1 VKCTLCL
8 IINFALLQQ
17 EMKEGWWRERNG
29 RKHALISFV
38 FLYFVSFT
46 TTQGN
51 EVWEKSASFFSLC
64 FCSIRASFI
73 LPYNWTKDKG
83 KEARSFILT
92 LHYISCVVLLLN
104 ERKTNGKKWM
114 ASFFHLNTTDNTRN
128 GMEWAFLFLSFS
140 FQFKHNERREAWF
153 KLNEKRKEKKP
164 EN

>member
-83 KEARSFILT
+83 KEARSFIHFVHFILT

-128 GMEWAFLFLSFS
+128 GMSVSFS
-140 FQFKHNERREAWF
+140 FLFVSI
-153 KLNEKRKEKKP
+153 
-164 EN
+164 